1 MHGAKEQAAIAVLK
15 DLSSESR
22 RCDRFNRYVRG
33 SKDRWIDLY
42 VGADGSVRLSG
53 YELGPS
59 VKEWSDDDY
68 EYHVNVSA
76 AAVPKLVFALLR
88 EKYLGRRGAV
98 QEFREFCEKE
108 GIELWW

>member
-1 MHGAKEQAAIAVLK
+1 MFGRAGARTTKKRI
-15 DLSSESR
+15 
-22 RCDRFNRYVRG
+22 G
-33 SKDRWIDLY
+33 GDLY
-42 VGADGSVRLSG
+42 FGADGSVRLSS